1 MFDLLELERLLTTEM
16 TPEYR
21 EQLAVVETY
30 LDKLQKGFSFSFL
43 DSFWSE
49 ACKLSAI
56 ESDDYFRAG
65 LYLGASLTLALSQP
79 PARIPRR

>member
-56 ESDDYFRAG
+56 ESDESFRAG
-65 LYLGASLTLALSQP
+65 LYLGANLILALSQP
-79 PARIPRR
+79 PARIPRP

>member
-21 EQLAVVETY
+21 QQLAVVETY

-49 ACKLSAI
+49 VYKLSAI

-79 PARIPRR
+79 PARIPRP

>member
-49 ACKLSAI
+49 AVS
-56 ESDDYFRAG
+56 YTH
-65 LYLGASLTLALSQP
+65 LTLPTKLEV
-79 PARIPRR
+79 

>member
-49 ACKLSAI
+49 AGKLSDI

-79 PARIPRR
+79 PARIPRP

>member
-43 DSFWSE
+43 DSFWSV
-49 ACKLSAI
+49 S
-56 ESDDYFRAG
+56 YTH
-65 LYLGASLTLALSQP
+65 LTLPTKLEV
-79 PARIPRR
+79 